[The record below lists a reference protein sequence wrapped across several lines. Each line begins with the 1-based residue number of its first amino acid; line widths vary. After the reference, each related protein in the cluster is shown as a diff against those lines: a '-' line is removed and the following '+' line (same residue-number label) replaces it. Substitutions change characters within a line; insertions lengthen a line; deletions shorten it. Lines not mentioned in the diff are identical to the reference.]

1 MWHSFGNRTL
11 PSVCGVASHR
21 SIADYRSDTNAEST
35 MESSTHYNNHPSVF
49 LLNELEILST
59 QIRLMELYIKQ
70 AQATAA
76 AQATQVREQL
86 QAELGALQIELKEK
100 ETALDTYQALARQA
114 DENLRAEI
122 QELRAQLLESQHA
135 LETRSSAL
143 EFARS
148 EAAELRQGL
157 GQLESAVRE
166 ARTAAQTEVAHAQK
180 ALQAELTALKTKLER
195 KESALQRLQASIKE
209 LEAKLGAQIEE
220 LRTELTAK
228 AELLEHRTQELHN
241 ARTETAALLQRVHQ
255 LELTGKQSEAAA
267 SEATRIRENL
277 QAELAALRTAFEQKD
292 SELHQN
298 RGLGKELEER
308 LNAQL
313 RELQGLLAHKQ
324 EVVQTQ
330 SREIA
335 QLKARTNGLHEQI
348 VRLELSNEQAV
359 AEAQAAADALQDGFR
374 ARVAELETAASENA
388 ELLQQR
394 AAELQN
400 AYSQMAVRDQRIHQL
415 ELAIQQAEAEK
426 NEAGGRHEILQK
438 QLAYLQRALEQSNA
452 SLEEQQAKFRKQNER
467 FNAEVCDLQGQV
479 AEKQRVLEAKDAEL
493 RHALANTAGLA
504 ERVHQFE
511 TSGHEA
517 QAAAADQ
524 AERIRQEAQSE
535 LTALQ
540 TKLREREEAFQ
551 EQQASSA
558 AFAAHLNGQIEN
570 LRNELAQNQQSL
582 EQRKQEIQTAYSET
596 AMLHG
601 RIAHLESGAG
611 EAQKQA
617 AQVRAE
623 FQAELAAREAEL
635 KDKERGLAESHAL
648 ARQSEGLLRTQIDE
662 LQLQIGEKQLFIDRR
677 NAEIVDLESR
687 LSAVSEKLVQV
698 EATGQET
705 LLAANE
711 TERGRRALEVEL
723 AARQEE
729 LRNTQQA
736 LAEREAQSH
745 DLQHTLGT
753 QLHHLQIQ
761 LAEKQGLVE
770 ARDREIG
777 ELTER
782 AKGLQE
788 RVALLGRTNEEVEKA
803 QAAARALEEAFR
815 ARTAELE
822 AETSEKTEL
831 LEKRAADLEHAR
843 SEIAALLQR
852 VHQLELDNERIQA
865 AATEATRT
873 GESLQSELVALRA
886 AHSQKD
892 ASLQQQEA
900 FARDMEARLNGQ
912 LRDLQIQLA
921 EKQGL
926 VEARDREIGELT
938 ERAKG
943 LQERVTLLERTNE
956 EVVGNAQAAASV
968 LEAEFR
974 GRVAELQLGASENAE
989 LLQNRT
995 TALENARSEI
1005 AALLQRVHQ
1014 LELNNERIQAAAT
1027 EATRTGEGL
1036 QSELVALRAA
1046 HSQKDASLQ
1055 QQETFARD
1063 MEARLNAELG
1073 DLQDRLAQERV
1084 AHEKQ
1089 KCELD
1094 TASNE
1099 ITALRDRA
1107 RELEAVEKAAS
1118 VETQRI
1124 SARYETEIGNLRAVI
1139 EQREQALDERH
1150 ATTRAVEDRLNGEI
1164 HRLEVQLVEAKTS
1177 LDRSGAELAENR
1189 LEISGLRE
1197 QVAQLD
1203 LARKQTETLSA
1214 AQAELRERVKTEIGA
1229 LDAQLAH
1236 KEAALKIME
1245 NRALELEAAFNS
1257 RVDELNVQIAEKQ
1270 LLIKSRDTETTDLRQ
1285 RIGNLVEQISHL
1297 ERANGEIE
1305 EQHRVA
1311 AANLESSLR
1320 IQIDDLQSQV
1330 ADTLAMLETRD
1341 GEIRRV
1347 RSEITELVSRLSQAE
1362 GAARKAETRA
1372 AGEIAQIRRRSQ
1384 GELAALQMETEQ
1396 KVELLQ
1402 KRQAAVDATEHE
1414 LQVEI
1419 ANLRTEVKEKH
1430 GLLQSRNDE
1439 LVRTKTEMDALQE
1452 RITQLESESSEAA
1465 ERFHRPESISQENKN
1480 EAGSISEELAR
1491 KERVLEDRQAAVND
1505 SEEGF
1510 RAKIESLRSELAEK
1524 QALLESPTRGFLLG
1538 EPTLN
1543 ESQKEKLSRLEQL
1556 VEAIKADNEQML
1568 PLPHSRRW
1576 RFSLGRKRR
1585 WKS

>member
-788 RVALLGRTNEEVEKA
+788 RV
-803 QAAARALEEAFR
+803 
-815 ARTAELE
+815 
-822 AETSEKTEL
+822 
-831 LEKRAADLEHAR
+831 
-843 SEIAALLQR
+843 
-852 VHQLELDNERIQA
+852 
-865 AATEATRT
+865 
-873 GESLQSELVALRA
+873 
-886 AHSQKD
+886 
-892 ASLQQQEA
+892 
-900 FARDMEARLNGQ
+900 
-912 LRDLQIQLA
+912 
-921 EKQGL
+921 
-926 VEARDREIGELT
+926 
-938 ERAKG
+938 
-943 LQERVTLLERTNE
+943 TLLERTNE

>member
-1 MWHSFGNRTL
+1 
-11 PSVCGVASHR
+11 
-21 SIADYRSDTNAEST
+21 
-35 MESSTHYNNHPSVF
+35 MESSTQYNNHPSAL

-59 QIRLMELYIKQ
+59 QIRLVELYIKQ

-76 AQATQVREQL
+76 AQATQVRERL
-86 QAELGALQIELKEK
+86 QAELAALQIELKEK
-100 ETALDTYQALARQA
+100 AIALDTYQGLARQA
-114 DENLRAEI
+114 EEHLRAEI
-122 QELRAQLLESQHA
+122 QELRAQLLESQRV
-135 LETRSSAL
+135 LESRNSAL

-148 EAAELRQGL
+148 EAAELRQGI

-166 ARTAAQTEVAHAQK
+166 ARAAAHHDVARAQE
-180 ALQAELTALKTKLER
+180 ALQAELAALKTELER
-195 KESALQRLQASIKE
+195 KESALQRLQASGKD

-228 AELLEHRTQELHN
+228 AELVEHRTQELHN
-241 ARTETAALLQRVHQ
+241 ARAETAALLQRVHQ
-255 LELTGKQSEAAA
+255 LELTGKQGEAAA

-313 RELQGLLAHKQ
+313 RDLQGLLAQKQ

-330 SREIA
+330 SREIV
-335 QLKARTNGLHEQI
+335 QLRARTNGLHEQI

-359 AEAQAAADALQDGFR
+359 AEAQTAADALQDGFR
-374 ARVAELETAASENA
+374 ARLAELETAASENA

-400 AYSQMAVRDQRIHQL
+400 AYSQMAGRDQRIHQL

-426 NEAGGRHEILQK
+426 NEAAGRREILQK
-438 QLAYLQRALEQSNA
+438 ELAYLQRALEQRDT
-452 SLEEQQAKFRKQNER
+452 SLQEQQAEFRNQNER

-479 AEKQRVLEAKDAEL
+479 AEKQRVLEAKDVEL
-493 RHALANTAGLA
+493 RHALADAAGLA

-517 QAAAADQ
+517 QAAAAGQ
-524 AERIRQEAQSE
+524 AERIRHEAQSE
-535 LTALQ
+535 VAALQ

-551 EQQASSA
+551 EQQASNA
-558 AFAAHLNGQIEN
+558 AFAAHLNGEIEN

-601 RIAHLESGAG
+601 RIAHLESAAGA
-611 EAQKQA
+611 AQKQA
-617 AQVRAE
+617 EQVRAE

-648 ARQSEGLLRTQIDE
+648 LRQSEGLLRTQIDE
-662 LQLQIGEKQLFIDRR
+662 LQLQIGENQLLIDRR

-687 LSAVSEKLVQV
+687 LSAVSEKLVRV
-698 EATGQET
+698 EAAFQEA

-711 TERGRRALEVEL
+711 TELGRRALEAEL

-729 LRNTQQA
+729 LSNTQQA
-736 LAEREAQSH
+736 LSDREAQSH
-745 DLQHTLGT
+745 DLQQTLGA
-753 QLHHLQIQ
+753 QLHHLQSQ

-777 ELTER
+777 ELTKR
-782 AKGLQE
+782 TNGLQE
-788 RVALLGRTNEEVEKA
+788 RVALLGRTNEEVVEKA
-803 QAAARALEEAFR
+803 QAGARALEEAFR
-815 ARTAELE
+815 ARMAELE
-822 AETSEKTEL
+822 AETSEKTDL
-831 LEKRAADLEHAR
+831 LEKRAADLENAR

-852 VHQLELDNERIQA
+852 VHQLELDNERTQA

-892 ASLQQQEA
+892 SSLQQQEA
-900 FARDMEARLNGQ
+900 FARDMEERLNGQ
-912 LRDLQIQLA
+912 LRDLQGQLA

-938 ERAKG
+938 KRTNG
-943 LQERVTLLERTNE
+943 LQERVALLGRTNE
-956 EVVGNAQAAASV
+956 EVVEKAQAAATA

-974 GRVAELQLGASENAE
+974 GRVAELQLGASENAA

-995 TALENARSEI
+995 TDLENARSEI

-1014 LELNNERIQAAAT
+1014 LELDNERTQAAAT

-1036 QSELVALRAA
+1036 QNELIELRSAYG
-1046 HSQKDASLQ
+1046 QKDSSLQ
-1055 QQETFARD
+1055 QQEAFARD
-1063 MEARLNAELG
+1063 MEERLNAQLG
-1073 DLQDRLAQERV
+1073 DLQGRLAQERV
-1084 AHEKQ
+1084 AREKQ

-1107 RELEAVEKAAS
+1107 RELEAAEKAAS

-1124 SARYETEIGNLRAVI
+1124 SAGYETEIGNLRAAI

-1164 HRLEVQLVEAKTS
+1164 HRLEVQLGEAKTS

-1189 LEISGLRE
+1189 LEISGLRD
-1197 QVAQLD
+1197 QIAQLD
-1203 LARKQTETLSA
+1203 LARKQTETLAA
-1214 AQAELRERVKTEIGA
+1214 AQAEQLRERVKTEIGA
-1229 LDAQLAH
+1229 LDAQLAD

-1257 RVDELNVQIAEKQ
+1257 RVDELHVQIAEKQ
-1270 LLIKSRDTETTDLRQ
+1270 LLIKSRDTETTDLRK

-1297 ERANGEIE
+1297 ERTNGEVE

-1311 AANLESSLR
+1311 AANLESSFR
-1320 IQIDDLQSQV
+1320 IQIGELQSQV
-1330 ADTLAMLETRD
+1330 ADTLTTLETRD

-1362 GAARKAETRA
+1362 GAARKAEAKA
-1372 AGEIAQIRRRSQ
+1372 AGEIAQVRRRSQ
-1384 GELAALQMETEQ
+1384 AELAALQMETEQ

-1402 KRQAAVDATEHE
+1402 KRQAAVDAAEQA

-1419 ANLRTEVKEKH
+1419 ANLRMEVKEKH

-1439 LVRTKTEMDALQE
+1439 LVRTKGEMDALQE
-1452 RITQLESESSEAA
+1452 RITQLESESRDGA
-1465 ERFHRPESISQENKN
+1465 ERVHGPESISQENKN

-1491 KERVLEDRQAAVND
+1491 KEGVLEDRQAAVND

-1538 EPTLN
+1538 EPTLS